1 MFPHFTF
8 SGTTYQALHRKL
20 TLFCT
25 CVTQI
30 ILLALSALCVFVAE
44 KNIKQGNETAFLT
57 ETSSV
62 ISHLQEQ
69 DVISHQWLNQLQENS
84 SIQIY
89 LYENGTPLFYDQYHQ
104 TTADEQLCENAL
116 LAAEELTGN
125 PPFFTKNKRLSSHT
139 EYQFNSG
146 DNIPY
151 IASVGSIP
159 KGDSY
164 LNFLILRSL
173 AEQSHQMLSLRI
185 IVIIANIAAFLLL
198 FLFFHFFIRKML
210 EPVETAQ
217 KKQTQFI
224 ASASHEL
231 RTPLAVV
238 RSGLE
243 SVEKC
248 SNEEERNHFLHLMS
262 EETVHMKRLID
273 DMLLLANS
281 DADTLTIKPEACQ
294 PDLLLLDT
302 YEKFEPLAKKNG
314 LHLILTLPEEIL
326 PDCFCDI
333 HRTEQI
339 FSIIVDNALCYTPSG
354 GKVTLSCHAENEMLC
369 FLFKDTGCGIS
380 EEKKSHI
387 FERFYRADD
396 AHTDREHFGLGLCIA
411 KELTEKQNGNIQV
424 VDAPISAAAL
434 WYNCHV
440 HFNFYVIS
448 TLSCQVIFFL
458 LFHIFQ
464 CLIHRNTLDS
474 SEIQYHDKQIS
485 DQDKQEHFHIA
496 HRAYAKSVPST
507 VGKEHDSP
515 DNLHDDDT

>member
-30 ILLALSALCVFVAE
+30 ILLALSALCVFVAK

-198 FLFFHFFIRKML
+198 FLFFHFF
-210 EPVETAQ
+210 
-217 KKQTQFI
+217 
-224 ASASHEL
+224 
-231 RTPLAVV
+231 TPLAVV

-369 FLFKDTGCGIS
+369 FLFEDTGCGIS

-424 VDAPISAAAL
+424 VDAPISGSCFMVQLPCAL
-434 WYNCHV
+434 
-440 HFNFYVIS
+440 
-448 TLSCQVIFFL
+448 
-458 LFHIFQ
+458 
-464 CLIHRNTLDS
+464 
-474 SEIQYHDKQIS
+474 
-485 DQDKQEHFHIA
+485 
-496 HRAYAKSVPST
+496 
-507 VGKEHDSP
+507 
-515 DNLHDDDT
+515 

>member
-8 SGTTYQALHRKL
+8 SGTAYQALHRKL

-248 SNEEERNHFLHLMS
+248 SNEEERNYFLHLMS

-411 KELTEKQNGNIQV
+411 KELAEKQNGNIQV
-424 VDAPISAAAL
+424 VDAPISGSCFMVQLPCAL
-434 WYNCHV
+434 
-440 HFNFYVIS
+440 
-448 TLSCQVIFFL
+448 
-458 LFHIFQ
+458 
-464 CLIHRNTLDS
+464 
-474 SEIQYHDKQIS
+474 
-485 DQDKQEHFHIA
+485 
-496 HRAYAKSVPST
+496 
-507 VGKEHDSP
+507 
-515 DNLHDDDT
+515 

>member
-1 MFPHFTF
+1 
-8 SGTTYQALHRKL
+8 
-20 TLFCT
+20 
-25 CVTQI
+25 
-30 ILLALSALCVFVAE
+30 
-44 KNIKQGNETAFLT
+44 
-57 ETSSV
+57 
-62 ISHLQEQ
+62 
-69 DVISHQWLNQLQENS
+69 
-84 SIQIY
+84 
-89 LYENGTPLFYDQYHQ
+89 
-104 TTADEQLCENAL
+104 
-116 LAAEELTGN
+116 
-125 PPFFTKNKRLSSHT
+125 
-139 EYQFNSG
+139 
-146 DNIPY
+146 
-151 IASVGSIP
+151 
-159 KGDSY
+159 
-164 LNFLILRSL
+164 
-173 AEQSHQMLSLRI
+173 
-185 IVIIANIAAFLLL
+185 
-198 FLFFHFFIRKML
+198 ML

-302 YEKFEPLAKKNG
+302 YEKFEPLARKNG

-396 AHTDREHFGLGLCIA
+396 REHFGLGLCIA

-424 VDAPISAAAL
+424 VDAPISGSCFMVQLPCAL
-434 WYNCHV
+434 
-440 HFNFYVIS
+440 
-448 TLSCQVIFFL
+448 
-458 LFHIFQ
+458 
-464 CLIHRNTLDS
+464 
-474 SEIQYHDKQIS
+474 
-485 DQDKQEHFHIA
+485 
-496 HRAYAKSVPST
+496 
-507 VGKEHDSP
+507 
-515 DNLHDDDT
+515 

>member
-1 MFPHFTF
+1 MFPNFTF
-8 SGTTYQALHRKL
+8 SGTTYQALHRTL

-30 ILLALSALCVFVAE
+30 ILLALSTLCVFVAE

-198 FLFFHFFIRKML
+198 FLFFHFFTRKML

-273 DMLLLANS
+273 DMQAG
-281 DADTLTIKPEACQ
+281 AD
-294 PDLLLLDT
+294 
-302 YEKFEPLAKKNG
+302 N
-314 LHLILTLPEEIL
+314 
-326 PDCFCDI
+326 
-333 HRTEQI
+333 R
-339 FSIIVDNALCYTPSG
+339 
-354 GKVTLSCHAENEMLC
+354 
-369 FLFKDTGCGIS
+369 
-380 EEKKSHI
+380 
-387 FERFYRADD
+387 
-396 AHTDREHFGLGLCIA
+396 
-411 KELTEKQNGNIQV
+411 
-424 VDAPISAAAL
+424 
-434 WYNCHV
+434 
-440 HFNFYVIS
+440 
-448 TLSCQVIFFL
+448 
-458 LFHIFQ
+458 
-464 CLIHRNTLDS
+464 
-474 SEIQYHDKQIS
+474 
-485 DQDKQEHFHIA
+485 
-496 HRAYAKSVPST
+496 
-507 VGKEHDSP
+507 
-515 DNLHDDDT
+515 

>member
-1 MFPHFTF
+1 M
-8 SGTTYQALHRKL
+8 
-20 TLFCT
+20 
-25 CVTQI
+25 
-30 ILLALSALCVFVAE
+30 
-44 KNIKQGNETAFLT
+44 
-57 ETSSV
+57 
-62 ISHLQEQ
+62 QEQ

-89 LYENGTPLFYDQYHQ
+89 LFENGTPLFYDQYHQ

-116 LAAEELTGN
+116 LAAEELTGTLL
-125 PPFFTKNKRLSSHT
+125 FSRKIKGFSHT

-294 PDLLLLDT
+294 PD
-302 YEKFEPLAKKNG
+302 F
-314 LHLILTLPEEIL
+314 
-326 PDCFCDI
+326 
-333 HRTEQI
+333 R
-339 FSIIVDNALCYTPSG
+339 S
-354 GKVTLSCHAENEMLC
+354 
-369 FLFKDTGCGIS
+369 
-380 EEKKSHI
+380 
-387 FERFYRADD
+387 
-396 AHTDREHFGLGLCIA
+396 
-411 KELTEKQNGNIQV
+411 
-424 VDAPISAAAL
+424 
-434 WYNCHV
+434 
-440 HFNFYVIS
+440 
-448 TLSCQVIFFL
+448 
-458 LFHIFQ
+458 
-464 CLIHRNTLDS
+464 
-474 SEIQYHDKQIS
+474 
-485 DQDKQEHFHIA
+485 
-496 HRAYAKSVPST
+496 
-507 VGKEHDSP
+507 
-515 DNLHDDDT
+515 